1 MRPEKFVE
9 AAFAAVVGAHP
20 CVDAISFTSA
30 NGFHIASVVAA
41 SQMTR
46 TAVVIQR
53 DYADSIGD
61 IFAYSEKH
69 LGYGLLI
76 LHSFSRPSSSDI
88 AEFTRAQRVGGW
100 VLIQVMENTIYKDIQ
115 WLADLM
121 PWNADN
127 SRFITSES
135 TSPED
140 SSRSIPHSQFR
151 LWIISSVAE
160 AVPPKILEV
169 AHVAIHESSAHC
181 FAAVAA
187 ASVESASSIR
197 DELCPKCTPKQRHS
211 ISVIALL
218 HALFYYK
225 TTCSAFLS
233 PCKYDSHPS
242 LPALR
247 VQISFFLNLSRSIA
261 GFHASAQREVG
272 LQRSGTDPDDFI
284 LLLQSLCGGCGL
296 LMGCCDDMEQKRLLS
311 LAENVLCTACSAGF
325 TSANIAKLMALPVPL
340 ILAAEACDRSSVAN
354 CMTFYDSDCAL
365 LGADVQRVHSL
376 QQSCG
381 VIADIQVVSA
391 IRLRRSS
398 LRERRRNILQLEH
411 TERYFSWI
419 EQGAPCRPNVAEDFV
434 MHSTELTET
443 QHPSVNATRPPVTA
457 SLLTLYEVL
466 LRLPEDIGIANV

>member
-1 MRPEKFVE
+1 
-9 AAFAAVVGAHP
+9 VVAAHP
-20 CVDAISFTSA
+20 CVDAFSLTSA
-30 NGFHIASVVAA
+30 NGFHIATVVAA

-69 LGYGLLI
+69 LGYGPLM

-88 AEFTRAQRVGGW
+88 AEFTRAQRVGRW
-100 VLIQVMENTIYKDIQ
+100 VLIQVMENAIYKDIQ

-121 PWNADN
+121 PWNSDN
-127 SRFITSES
+127 SRFINSES
-135 TSPED
+135 TSPDD
-140 SSRSIPHSQFR
+140 SFRSIPHSQFR
-151 LWIISSVAE
+151 LWIISSVSE

-169 AHVAIHESSAHC
+169 AHVSIHERSAHC
-181 FAAVAA
+181 FAAAAA
-187 ASVESASSIR
+187 ASVENASLIR

-211 ISVIALL
+211 ISVFALL

-225 TTCSAFLS
+225 TSCSAFLS

-247 VQISFFLNLSRSIA
+247 VQISFFLSLSRSTA
-261 GFHASAQREVG
+261 GFYATAQREVG
-272 LQRSGTDPDDFI
+272 SQRSGTDPDDLT

-296 LMGCCDDMEQKRLLS
+296 LMGCCDMEQKRLLS
-311 LAENVLCTACSAGF
+311 LAENIFCSACSAGF

-354 CMTFYDSDCAL
+354 CMTLYDSDCAL
-365 LGADVQRVHSL
+365 LGADIQRVHSL

-381 VIADIQVVSA
+381 VLADIQVISA
-391 IRLRRSS
+391 TWLRRF
-398 LRERRRNILQLEH
+398 LLPQRRRHILQLEH

-419 EQGAPCRPNVAEDFV
+419 EQGAPCRPYVAEDFL
-434 MHSTELTET
+434 MQSMELTET
-443 QHPSVNATRPPVTA
+443 QHPSVNSNRLPVTA